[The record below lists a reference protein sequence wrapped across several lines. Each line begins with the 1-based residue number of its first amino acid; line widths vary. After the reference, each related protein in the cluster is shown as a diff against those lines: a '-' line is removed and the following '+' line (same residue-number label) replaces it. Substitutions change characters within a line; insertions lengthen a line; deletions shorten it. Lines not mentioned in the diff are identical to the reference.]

1 MKWAGLAT
9 IAVLAAHAA
18 PVQGQPLSA
27 DGTPVDVIGS
37 LSRPN
42 GAGAGPVVLHL
53 NAPVTVV
60 AHVANVIE
68 PITSVE
74 RAVEVRAVS
83 KDVEPT
89 LAAALRGGQPVAITG
104 RLWWTGTTGAA
115 TNYVVEAESVTSPR

>member
-1 MKWAGLAT
+1 MKWVGRAI
-9 IAVLAAHAA
+9 IAVLAVHAA

-37 LSRPN
+37 LSRQN
-42 GAGAGPVVLHL
+42 EAGGGAFVLHL
-53 NAPVTVV
+53 NGPVTVV

-74 RAVEVRAVS
+74 GAVEVRAAS

-89 LAAALRGGQPVAITG
+89 LAAALRAGQPVAITG

>member
-1 MKWAGLAT
+1 MKRVGRAI
-9 IAVLAAHAA
+9 IAVLAAQAA

-27 DGTPVDVIGS
+27 DGTSVDVGGS

-42 GAGAGPVVLHL
+42 GTGAGPVVLHL

-68 PITSVE
+68 PITTIE
-74 RAVEVRAVS
+74 RAVEVRAAS
-83 KDVEPT
+83 KDVEPM
-89 LAAALRGGQPVAITG
+89 LDAALRAGQPVAITG

-115 TNYVVEAESVTSPR
+115 TNYVVDAERVTAPR